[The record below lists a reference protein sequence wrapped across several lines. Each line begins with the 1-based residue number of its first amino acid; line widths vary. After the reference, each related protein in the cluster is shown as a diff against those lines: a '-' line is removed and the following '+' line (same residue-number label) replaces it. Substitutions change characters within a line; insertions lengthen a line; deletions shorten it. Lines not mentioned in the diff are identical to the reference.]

1 MNLEKRFVEF
11 ILAEQLFK
19 STDKLL
25 LAVSG
30 GIDSVV
36 LCELCKNAGFDF
48 SIAHGNFQ
56 LRDEESEQDEQFVET
71 LAANYDVKL
80 YKKKFATIAFA
91 NTHKISI
98 QVAARQLRYEW
109 FQEIV
114 RGWPAD
120 TNNYILT
127 AHHLDDNIET
137 QLMNFFK
144 GTGIAGLRGILPKAG
159 LIVRPL
165 LFAKKDE
172 LKQYAL
178 EHGLKWVED
187 SSNKSDKYSRNYF
200 RHHIIPLVEH
210 IYPEAMNNLADNIE
224 RFRETEQV
232 YKSAIDLQLKK
243 LVSIKNNEHHIP
255 VLKLLKT
262 QPLKTIAYEIIKP
275 FGFTAKQVDDLVSL
289 LHADSGK
296 FIVSSSHRILRNR
309 AWLIISPLQDKSI
322 DNVLIEENQSPVL
335 FQQGIMQI
343 ETFPANGYKLPV
355 SADIAG
361 LDSSSIKYPLLLR
374 KWKKG
379 DYFYPLGMQKK
390 KKLSRFFI
398 DQKLSL
404 NEKENIWVVEMNKKI
419 IWIVGRR
426 IDDRFKVDAH
436 TKTILQLRIQ

>member
-1 MNLEKRFVEF
+1 
-11 ILAEQLFK
+11 
-19 STDKLL
+19 
-25 LAVSG
+25 
-30 GIDSVV
+30 
-36 LCELCKNAGFDF
+36 
-48 SIAHGNFQ
+48 
-56 LRDEESEQDEQFVET
+56 
-71 LAANYDVKL
+71 
-80 YKKKFATIAFA
+80 
-91 NTHKISI
+91 
-98 QVAARQLRYEW
+98 
-109 FQEIV
+109 
-114 RGWPAD
+114 
-120 TNNYILT
+120 
-127 AHHLDDNIET
+127 
-137 QLMNFFK
+137 
-144 GTGIAGLRGILPKAG
+144 
-159 LIVRPL
+159 
-165 LFAKKDE
+165 
-172 LKQYAL
+172 
-178 EHGLKWVED
+178 
-187 SSNKSDKYSRNYF
+187 
-200 RHHIIPLVEH
+200 
-210 IYPEAMNNLADNIE
+210 
-224 RFRETEQV
+224 
-232 YKSAIDLQLKK
+232 
-243 LVSIKNNEHHIP
+243 
-255 VLKLLKT
+255 LKLLKT